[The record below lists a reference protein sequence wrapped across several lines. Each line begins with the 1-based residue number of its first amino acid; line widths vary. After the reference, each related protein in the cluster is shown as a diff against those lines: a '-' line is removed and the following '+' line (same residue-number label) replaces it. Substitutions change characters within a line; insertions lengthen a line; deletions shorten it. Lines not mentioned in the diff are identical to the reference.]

1 MSTRPGWVNAVLTG
15 AVYFAVG
22 QAARLAI
29 SPGYA
34 TAVWPAAGVA
44 LIATARW
51 GWPALLGVLAGAFAV
66 NVNNGPPVLALALAL
81 GPTLQA
87 WVGARLVREPLRPAV
102 FLDRGRDVAR
112 FLLLGGPVSCV
123 VAATWAHAVLFASGS
138 LAGSDLAFS
147 WFTWWIGDAIGVI
160 VVAPVLLVLFGEPRP
175 LWRGRIITVALPML
189 VACAAVA
196 FVFVLSSRSAS
207 ARLQAELSTRAAVIA
222 HAIEQRLDRYTD
234 VVAATASFV
243 TANPQLTR
251 DQFATFA
258 TGAFGRD
265 TDIKTLGWCPR
276 VTPDERAAIEAAG
289 RALDPSFAF
298 RVITPSG
305 LAPAPEH
312 ATMFPLLYSEPPSS
326 RLGVDMSSE
335 ETRASAIALA
345 EVTDKP
351 AATRPLVLLRGLRG
365 FLVVAPVYAGR
376 GSRRLAGV
384 TVGGYST
391 AALIASATA
400 GLDTDGLWITITDVT
415 GPDPVPLDGVS
426 LEATDWSHDLVGTGR
441 VWRIGV
447 ARIAPIARSWDS
459 WYVLAAGLAFV
470 GVLGG
475 VLLAIT
481 GARAR
486 IAATEARYRDLYE
499 NAPDLYV
506 SISIGSGKIVECN
519 AAAGR
524 ELGYERDE
532 LIGLSLFDMA
542 APDDRELLVRSVA
555 ALGETGSLALPHVV
569 LRRKHG
575 GQFDASISA
584 TAIAAGTELL
594 AARVL
599 VRDIS
604 DIVESERDHQFQ
616 VELGE
621 LLRASESIEALM
633 ARAAVR
639 ISDYLGLAK
648 CHFCQIDAEAGQV
661 LVHQYTRGE
670 HESKEVATVASYEAV
685 GLGPLLRGK
694 HHVVD
699 DVATEPAFASAYEQA
714 FAPRGLRAFIAIPLM
729 RAGVCCAYFGVV
741 SDQVR
746 AWTPREVA
754 LVQSTAERAW
764 LWSEHL
770 RSLHDL
776 RELSRDLEKR
786 VDERTRDLVAAV
798 NEKDV
803 LLKEIHHR
811 VKNNL
816 QVISSMLNLQARQL
830 RDPVL
835 AAAFAESQQR
845 IQTIALVHE
854 RLYPSRDLSNIGLD
868 DYLRSLVDNV
878 MYAQNAAERGIAA
891 RTEIAGISLPIQR
904 AIPCGLIVNE
914 LITNAVKHAFPAG
927 RPGTSRVSMK
937 QAAEQIEL
945 IVADDGVGLPAGRD
959 PKKPDSLGLDLVL
972 AFAEQLDATLD
983 IRNEG
988 GAAFTLRFSAS

>member
-44 LIATARW
+44 LIAATRW

-66 NVNNGPPVLALALAL
+66 NVNNGPPALALALAL
-81 GPTLQA
+81 GPAMQA
-87 WVGARLVREPLRPAV
+87 WVGARLVREPLRPLV
-102 FLDRGRDVAR
+102 LLDRGRDVAR
-112 FLLLGGPVSCV
+112 FLLLAGPVSCV

-138 LAGSDLAFS
+138 LTGSALAFS
-147 WFTWWIGDAIGVI
+147 WFTWWVGDAIGVI

-175 LWRGRIITVALPML
+175 LWRGRILTVALPML

-207 ARLQAELSTRAAVIA
+207 ARVEAELSTRAVVIA

-243 TANPQLTR
+243 AANPQLTR

-276 VTPDERAAIEAAG
+276 VTPGERAGIEAAG

-298 RVITPSG
+298 RAITPDG
-305 LAPAPEH
+305 LAPAPER
-312 ATMFPLLYSEPPSS
+312 ATIFPLLYSEPPSS

-335 ETRASAIALA
+335 QTRADAIALA
-345 EVTDKP
+345 EATGKP
-351 AATRPLVLLRGLRG
+351 VATPPLLLLRGLRG
-365 FLVVAPVYAGR
+365 FLVVAPVRAR
-376 GSRRLAGV
+376 GSGNLTGV
-384 TVGGYST
+384 TVAGYST
-391 AALIASATA
+391 AALLASATA
-400 GLDTDGLWITITDVT
+400 ELDTAGLRITITDVT
-415 GPDPVPLDGVS
+415 GPEAVPLDGMPF
-426 LEATDWSHDLVGTGR
+426 EATDWSYDLSATGR

-447 ARIAPIARSWDS
+447 ARIAPVARSWDS

-481 GARAR
+481 GGRMR

-506 SISIGSGKIVECN
+506 TITIGTGKIVECN

-555 ALGETGSLALPHVV
+555 SLRETGILALPHVV

-584 TAIAAGTELL
+584 TAIAADTELL

-633 ARAAVR
+633 ARAAAR

-648 CHFCQIDAEAGQV
+648 CHFCEIDVEAGQV
-661 LVHQYTRGE
+661 LLHQYTRGE
-670 HESKEVATVASYEAV
+670 HASKEVSPITAYEAV
-685 GLGPLLRGK
+685 GLGPLLGGK

-699 DVATEPAFASAYEQA
+699 DAAVEPAFASVYEPA

-729 RAGVCCAYFGVV
+729 REGVCCAYFAVV
-741 SDQVR
+741 SD
-746 AWTPREVA
+746 
-754 LVQSTAERAW
+754 
-764 LWSEHL
+764 
-770 RSLHDL
+770 
-776 RELSRDLEKR
+776 
-786 VDERTRDLVAAV
+786 
-798 NEKDV
+798 
-803 LLKEIHHR
+803 
-811 VKNNL
+811 
-816 QVISSMLNLQARQL
+816 
-830 RDPVL
+830 
-835 AAAFAESQQR
+835 
-845 IQTIALVHE
+845 
-854 RLYPSRDLSNIGLD
+854 
-868 DYLRSLVDNV
+868 
-878 MYAQNAAERGIAA
+878 
-891 RTEIAGISLPIQR
+891 
-904 AIPCGLIVNE
+904 
-914 LITNAVKHAFPAG
+914 
-927 RPGTSRVSMK
+927 
-937 QAAEQIEL
+937 
-945 IVADDGVGLPAGRD
+945 
-959 PKKPDSLGLDLVL
+959 
-972 AFAEQLDATLD
+972 
-983 IRNEG
+983 
-988 GAAFTLRFSAS
+988 